1 MKREDI
7 FGKLTARLEQLKKKK
22 NVIQRGF
29 DYEAWIGDLFKEMG
43 FHVHGSF
50 RRKSTEEQIDGA
62 IHHNDHTFLV
72 EAKWLKNPVD
82 GSEIDCF
89 TGRLKRATSG
99 TQGLFFSYSGFNE
112 SAVNFV
118 RDWKSSFNI
127 FLVDQSHVDALL
139 NRVIDGKTW
148 LTLLQNIA
156 SRTGELYIPI
166 EDVLKEEKQYWK
178 EKQPE
183 DDWQS
188 TSPPPIEAVDTD
200 KLPITGSELFG
211 REAELALL
219 DAAWAD
225 GSIRVQTVVAW
236 GGVGKTALINGW
248 LNLMAQDNY
257 RGAERVYGWS
267 FYSQGAAEGKQA
279 SAEIFMQETL
289 SRFGDPDPQEGT
301 AEEKGRRLAEL
312 VRAQKILLILD
323 GLEPLQRPANE
334 AYGQEGRLKDRGLAV
349 LLRQLAAAQPGLCL
363 ITSRERVTDLLNQTG
378 ATVKEMNLE
387 QLSTPAGVTL
397 LKKVGV
403 KGRDQDM
410 KQAVGEYGGHALA
423 LTLLGNYISVCC
435 NGDIRKRDT
444 IPHLTDERSQGGHAK
459 RVMAAYCNHLKDS
472 PELDILFLMGLFDR
486 PADEGAIAVLRQEP
500 AIIGV
505 TERLQN
511 LPDVDWLYALAHLR
525 KAHLLAEVSRNPDN
539 VGSLDCHPLIREYFG
554 ERLSEEHPDGF
565 KASHKRL
572 YHYYK
577 DLPEK
582 KLPDT
587 LEEMAPLF
595 AAIAHG
601 CAAGLHQSAL
611 EDVYWKRVKRG
622 DEHYSTRKLGA
633 FGSDLAT
640 LSHFFSEPWATPA
653 TGLTE
658 SDQALVLSWAAFRLR
673 ALGRL
678 VEAVEAMQTTL
689 ERYKRI
695 EDPKEIAI
703 AASNLGELL
712 LALGRVAEAKD
723 YGRQSVKY
731 ADDSRDAFWKMAAR
745 ATAADALLAAGEREA
760 AEVLFREAEEM
771 QKERQPE
778 YPILYSLQ
786 GFQYCDL
793 LLEKGEIRRVVE
805 RAEKTLKWVSRE
817 NLLLSIGL
825 DNLTLG
831 RAHLALS
838 RELLRQ
844 GEKEEEE
851 AARSRAGEFLQ
862 KAVAGLRSYG
872 SQQHLPRGLLARA
885 GFFREVEEYEKAWAD
900 LDEAL
905 EIIEAGAMK
914 LHLVDYHL
922 EDARL
927 CLEQNRQ
934 EEGKAHREAAKKL
947 IGETG
952 YKRRLKDLDGLD

>member
-1 MKREDI
+1 MRREDI

-29 DYEAWIGDLFKEMG
+29 DYEAWIGDLFKEMS

-82 GSEIDCF
+82 GSEIDRF

-127 FLVDQSHVDALL
+127 FLVDQPHLETLL
-139 NRVIDGKTW
+139 KGAIDGKTW

-166 EDVLKEEKQYWK
+166 EAVLKEAKQYRQ

-188 TSPPPIEAVDTD
+188 TSPLPPEVIDTD

-211 REAELALL
+211 REDELAIL

-225 GSIRVQTVVAW
+225 DSIRVQTVVAW

-248 LNLMAQDNY
+248 LNRMAQDNY

-267 FYSQGAAEGKQA
+267 FYSQGAAEGRQA

-289 SRFGDPDPQEGT
+289 SRFGDPDPEDGT

-312 VRAQKILLILD
+312 VRAQKTLLILD
-323 GLEPLQRPANE
+323 GLEPLQHPPHE

-349 LLRQLAAAQPGLCL
+349 FLRQLAAAQPGLCV

-387 QLSTPAGVTL
+387 QLSTSAGVTL
-397 LKKVGV
+397 LKKVGI
-403 KGRDQDM
+403 KGRDQDL
-410 KQAVGEYGGHALA
+410 KKAVEEYNGHALA

-444 IPHLTDERSQGGHAK
+444 IPPLTQERRQGGHAK
-459 RVMAAYCNHLKDS
+459 RVMAAYRNHLKGS
-472 PELDILFLMGLFDR
+472 PELDILFLLGLFDR
-486 PADEGAIAVLRQEP
+486 PADAGAIAVLRQAP
-500 AIIGV
+500 AITGV
-505 TERLQN
+505 TGRLQN
-511 LPDVDWLYALAHLR
+511 LSEVDWFYALDHLR
-525 KAHLLAEVSRNPDN
+525 QAHLLAQEILEKP
-539 VGSLDCHPLIREYFG
+539 GSLDCHPLIREYFG
-554 ERLSEEHPDGF
+554 ERLSHEKPDGF
-565 KASHKRL
+565 KAAHERL

-577 DLPEK
+577 DLPK
-582 KLPDT
+582 KELPDT

-611 EDVYWKRVKRG
+611 DDVYWKRVLRG
-622 DEHYSTRKLGA
+622 EEFYCTRKLGA
-633 FGSDLAT
+633 FGSDLAA
-640 LSHFFSEPWATPA
+640 LSHFFHKPWSAPA
-653 TGLTE
+653 AGLNE
-658 SDQALVLSWAAFRLR
+658 SDKALVLSWAAFRLR
-673 ALGRL
+673 AMGRS
-678 VEAVEAMQTTL
+678 VEAVEPFQTSL
-689 ERYKRI
+689 NFEVNQKNW
-695 EDPKEIAI
+695 KGA
-703 AASNLGELL
+703 AQVASNLSELL
-712 LALGRVAEAKD
+712 LTLGRVAEAVD
-723 YGRQSVKY
+723 YGRQGVKF
-731 ADDSRDAFWKMAAR
+731 ADDSGDAFQKTVNR
-745 ATAADALLAAGEREA
+745 ATAADALLAAGERQEA
-760 AEVLFREAEEM
+760 EALFRQAEEM
-771 QKERQPE
+771 QKERQLE
-778 YPILYSLQ
+778 YPLLYSLQ
-786 GFQYCDL
+786 GYRYCDL
-793 LLEKGEIRRVVE
+793 LLEKGEIRQVVE
-805 RAEKTLKWVSRE
+805 RAEKTLEWAEKFGS
-817 NLLLSIGL
+817 LLSKAI
-825 DNLTLG
+825 DKLTLG
-831 RAHLALS
+831 RAHLLLA
-838 RELLRQ
+838 RELLGQ
-844 GEKEEEE
+844 GKKEEGEE
-851 AARSRAGEFLQ
+851 TRERAGEFLQ
-862 KAVAGLRSYG
+862 QAVAGLRQAG
-872 SQQHLPRGLLARA
+872 AQEFLVRGILTRA
-885 GFFREVEEYEKAWAD
+885 VFLREVGDYEKAQGD
-900 LDEAL
+900 LDEAF

-914 LHLVDYHL
+914 LFLVDYHL
-922 EDARL
+922 EAARL
-927 CLEQNRQ
+927 YLAQNRQ
-934 EEGKAHREAAKKL
+934 EEGAEHREAARIL

-952 YKRRLKDLDGLD
+952 YKRRLRDLEDLD